1 VCSITCGFDPN
12 DRSVVTIATIGAFAI
27 LNGVTKA
34 FDYGFIRGSMKN
46 DIFVARL
53 ARSAAATAM
62 VSAAVIPLHQT
73 TAAGIPPATAQEL
86 AFANRTILPEA
97 ESQASIVGS
106 FVVTV
111 PQSPSVWDKQL
122 EREFRELALAEAN
135 NTISKGDASRLEQ
148 LSRWRDQLLCPQT
161 VDETLLQ
168 MKRDRLLIRMENLL
182 QEYVE
187 FQEAASQTGSAS

>member
-1 VCSITCGFDPN
+1 
-12 DRSVVTIATIGAFAI
+12 
-27 LNGVTKA
+27 
-34 FDYGFIRGSMKN
+34 MKK

-62 VSAAVIPLHQT
+62 VSAAVIPSHQT
-73 TAAGIPPATAQEL
+73 SDAVIPAVGAHEL
-86 AFANRTILPEA
+86 AFPNRTILPEV
-97 ESQASIVGS
+97 ESQASLVGS

-111 PQSPSVWDKQL
+111 PQSPSVWDKKMEQ
-122 EREFRELALAEAN
+122 EFRKLALSEAN
-135 NTISKGDASRLEQ
+135 NTISTEGASRLEQ

-161 VDETLLQ
+161 EDETLLQ
-168 MKRDRLLIRMENLL
+168 MKRDRLLVRMENLL